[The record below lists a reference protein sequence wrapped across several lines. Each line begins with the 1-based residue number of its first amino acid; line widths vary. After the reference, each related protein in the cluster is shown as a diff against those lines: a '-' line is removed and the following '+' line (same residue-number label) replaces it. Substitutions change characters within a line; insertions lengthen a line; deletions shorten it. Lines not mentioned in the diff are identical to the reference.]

1 VTEKEGRFGPVLSDI
16 DEWGADHLAAAVVGP
31 RGILATHGDSAHRY
45 RWASVTK
52 LVTALTVMIAVE
64 RGLLALDEAAGP
76 PGATIRHLLAHA
88 SGLPFEG
95 RGILAQPGRRRIY
108 SNPAFDALGAR
119 VAERAGQPFDAVLA
133 DWVLAPL
140 GMHGTALV
148 ERPSDGLHGPLTDLA
163 AFAREMLRPSLVDS
177 ATLAVATSV
186 AFPGLTGVVPGVGRF
201 EPCDWGLGFELH
213 DGKTAH
219 WMGERSS
226 PSTFGHFG
234 GAGTFLWVDPVAQL
248 GLAVVTDREFGPW
261 ALDAW
266 PRFSDDVLAAAGS

>member
-1 VTEKEGRFGPVLSDI
+1 VTDGATSFGPVLCDI
-16 DEWGADHLAAAVVGP
+16 DEWGADHAAAAVVGP
-31 RGILATHGDSAHRY
+31 GGILATHGDPAHRY

-52 LVTALTVMIAVE
+52 LATALTVLIAVE

-76 PGATIRHLLAHA
+76 PGATIRHLLAHT

-95 RGILAQPGRRRIY
+95 SAILAQPGRWRIY

-140 GMHGTALV
+140 GMQGTALI

-163 AFAREMLRPSLVDS
+163 ALARELFRPSLVDPD
-177 ATLAVATSV
+177 TLAVATSV
-186 AFPGLTGVVPGVGRF
+186 AFPGILGVVPGVGRF
-201 EPCDWGLGFELH
+201 DPCDWGLGFELH

-219 WMGERSS
+219 WMGERNS

-234 GAGTFLWVDPVAQL
+234 GAGTFLWIDPVAQL
-248 GLAVVTDREFGPW
+248 GLAVLTDREFGPW

-266 PRFSDDVLAAAGS
+266 PRFSDEVLSAAGS